1 MKSLEFR
8 ILKDETNKI
17 KVLINNEK
25 ITICG
30 IQEYRIITKSRLRY
44 KLFNYYVYITR
55 NNLVITKNIL
65 LKIYKYIIH
74 TIHMFIKHPKQQ
86 ELIILSTLLS
96 FKFKNTKIAYLDNN
110 DIVKKYLEK
119 NNIKNVYKISDNKQ
133 DSNLSTK
140 SLKYKLILLNSKDIY
155 ASIEEKNKRDIKF
168 PFGKSTKIYVN
179 KMKANYHFIDQKGN
193 LK

>member
-1 MKSLEFR
+1 
-8 ILKDETNKI
+8 
-17 KVLINNEK
+17 
-25 ITICG
+25 
-30 IQEYRIITKSRLRY
+30 
-44 KLFNYYVYITR
+44 
-55 NNLVITKNIL
+55 
-65 LKIYKYIIH
+65 
-74 TIHMFIKHPKQQ
+74 MFIKHPKQQ